1 MNIASK
7 IAGVPL
13 IRRSVPGKE
22 AARVRAYLVLALGD
36 MLALAA
42 SFVGANLVMN
52 PSPFALSHGGVMLV
66 VLAPLYLAA
75 AAANRAYSATVLES
89 RRRSVL
95 RAIRALLTASGAIL
109 LIAYLLKAS
118 GDFSRAVFAIGIMCS
133 ILSLA
138 AIRAALFDMLLRS
151 LDGSAYVTAV
161 IVDGVDFTPSGQ
173 EVVFT
178 SDELGFEPGT
188 ADPHQF
194 HRLAQ
199 TVSEA
204 DRVVVACRS
213 DRYRLWATILKSLTV
228 DGEIFTEGEDD
239 LGVIGMG
246 RHAGRST
253 MVVTTGPLSLRD
265 RAIKRAFDV
274 AASLLGILVLS
285 PVLLIAAAWIKLD
298 SRGPVLFRQER
309 IGRDNKIF
317 RMYKFRSMYVDR
329 CDAAADRLT
338 TRGDSRVTR
347 AGDFLRRNSV
357 DELPQ
362 LLNVLRGDMS
372 VVGPRPHPLSA
383 KAADTLYWD
392 VDVRYRHRH
401 SIKPG
406 LTGLAQVRGFR
417 GNTERLEDL
426 TNRLQAD
433 LEYAAEWSLSRDL
446 QIILRT
452 LLVFRHHNAY

>member
-1 MNIASK
+1 
-7 IAGVPL
+7 
-13 IRRSVPGKE
+13 
-22 AARVRAYLVLALGD
+22 
-36 MLALAA
+36 
-42 SFVGANLVMN
+42 
-52 PSPFALSHGGVMLV
+52 
-66 VLAPLYLAA
+66 
-75 AAANRAYSATVLES
+75 
-89 RRRSVL
+89 
-95 RAIRALLTASGAIL
+95 
-109 LIAYLLKAS
+109 
-118 GDFSRAVFAIGIMCS
+118 
-133 ILSLA
+133 
-138 AIRAALFDMLLRS
+138 
-151 LDGSAYVTAV
+151 
-161 IVDGVDFTPSGQ
+161 
-173 EVVFT
+173 
-178 SDELGFEPGT
+178 
-188 ADPHQF
+188 
-194 HRLAQ
+194 
-199 TVSEA
+199 
-204 DRVVVACRS
+204 
-213 DRYRLWATILKSLTV
+213 
-228 DGEIFTEGEDD
+228 
-239 LGVIGMG
+239 
-246 RHAGRST
+246 